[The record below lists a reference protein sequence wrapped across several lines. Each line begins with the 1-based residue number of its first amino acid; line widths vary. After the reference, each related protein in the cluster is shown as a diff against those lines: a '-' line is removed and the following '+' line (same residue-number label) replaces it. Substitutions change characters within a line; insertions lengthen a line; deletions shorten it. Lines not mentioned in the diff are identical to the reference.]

1 MHIISLHN
9 FFFIDFEN
17 EKCFVIFSCMYTEK
31 KIKQD
36 RIVSRSYLSLM
47 RQFSED
53 VKKVNYFI
61 SVQIPQD

>member
-1 MHIISLHN
+1 
-9 FFFIDFEN
+9 
-17 EKCFVIFSCMYTEK
+17 MYTEK

-53 VKKVNYFI
+53 VKKKLIILSVYKFLKIKLAGFLIYQKQGTILI
-61 SVQIPQD
+61 S